1 MKSNKYNP
9 DLEFA
14 KRIKDAL
21 EFYGLEEGDLG
32 KLIGTSGSDIKKI
45 INMERSLGLKRAN
58 RISTVFNMKYYE
70 FGNPNV
76 PFLDQDDLPKRTFDV
91 INERKE
97 NGPSSN
103 EIDTELKLPIRTMEV
118 LKNLDAKAEFTSNS
132 IHTKLPEEIRSKVET
147 NRITV
152 LFKTGSLNKYVEY
165 AKRKEGVQHVFKFI
179 SADSKIKMEEA
190 LKKQKEKLEL
200 AKKDG
205 G

>member
-32 KLIGTSGSDIKKI
+32 KLIGTSGSDVKMI
-45 INMERSLGLKRAN
+45 INLERSLGIKRAN
-58 RISTVFNMKYYE
+58 RISSVFNMKYYE

-76 PFLDQDDLPKRTFDV
+76 SFLDQDNLPKRTFDV

-97 NGPSSN
+97 YGPSSN

-118 LKNLDAKAEFTSNS
+118 LKNLDAKAEFTTYS
-132 IHTKLPEEIRSKVET
+132 IHAKLPEDIRSKIET

-152 LFKTGSLNKYVEY
+152 LFNTGSLNKYVEF
-165 AKRKEGVQHVFKFI
+165 AKKKDGNRHIFKFI
-179 SADSKIKMEEA
+179 SDNSKVKMEEA
-190 LKKQKEKLEL
+190 LKKLKE
-200 AKKDG
+200 G
-205 G
+205 QGI